1 MRDQVGNPQ
10 ETKKGKQYG
19 CFAYVTHMHS
29 VTLQG
34 NCLKNININDGL
46 NRGVKRSMPHD
57 CFIIELNPWIHE
69 AGDI

>member
-1 MRDQVGNPQ
+1 MEIRRKL
-10 ETKKGKQYG
+10 KK
-19 CFAYVTHMHS
+19 ASSMAHMHS

-34 NCLKNININDGL
+34 NCLKSININDGL